1 MGWEVSET
9 FYTLLPSLLLLTALG
24 RVPPELTKRSTS
36 KPSTTSDRETATK
49 TAPAASDNKALGTH
63 ASLAPS
69 GEWVAAGFS
78 GEGMVHA
85 WICARALARMILNE
99 GTGDPAK
106 SLPDDLPK
114 PFLFTQERWKR
125 TSLDGMMA
133 ALAE

>member
-9 FYTLLPSLLLLTALG
+9 FYTLLPSLLVLTAMG

-49 TAPAASDNKALGTH
+49 TVPAASDDKALGTH

-69 GEWVAAGFS
+69 EEWVAAGFS

-114 PFLFTQERWKR
+114 PFLFTQERWKKA
-125 TSLDGMMA
+125 SLDGMMA

>member
-9 FYTLLPSLLLLTALG
+9 FYTLLPSLLLLTAMG
-24 RVPPELTKRSTS
+24 RVAPELTERSTS

-49 TAPAASDNKALGTH
+49 TVPAASDDKALGTH

-85 WICARALARMILNE
+85 WLSWTALAWMVLDREDALEGWFPDILRVTE
-99 GTGDPAK
+99 K
-106 SLPDDLPK
+106 
-114 PFLFTQERWKR
+114 RWRKASVDTLVSR
-125 TSLDGMMA
+125 FM
-133 ALAE
+133 